1 MQLVPELARRAAHV
15 TLFQRTPAWIVPRG
29 GGDIAPAERE
39 RLAAHPGE
47 LARLRADLYAEG
59 EQRFASRSGDAVAST
74 AARDAALRHLH
85 AQVADPALRRALTP
99 DYAFGC
105 KRVLLS
111 DAFYPAVASDAVTL
125 EPTALAAV
133 DGSTLTAASGA
144 RYEADVLVLATGFAA
159 AEQPYADLVHG
170 ESDTLAAHWS
180 RGMTSFG
187 STVVAGFP
195 NLFVLNGPNA
205 SLGHNSAV
213 LMAEEQAAYVVRALA
228 ERDRRPQLVLRVRPE
243 AEAAYTEEIAA
254 AAASTPWLTGGCRN
268 WYVDARSGRLTLL
281 WPGTVQAFRERL
293 TGADGD
299 EFEPAH
305 TPVRGCEVGG
315 ER

>member
-1 MQLVPELARRAAHV
+1 M
-15 TLFQRTPAWIVPRG
+15 
-29 GGDIAPAERE
+29 
-39 RLAAHPGE
+39 
-47 LARLRADLYAEG
+47 
-59 EQRFASRSGDAVAST
+59 AST

-180 RGMTSFG
+180 R
-187 STVVAGFP
+187 A
-195 NLFVLNGPNA
+195 
-205 SLGHNSAV
+205 
-213 LMAEEQAAYVVRALA
+213 
-228 ERDRRPQLVLRVRPE
+228 
-243 AEAAYTEEIAA
+243 
-254 AAASTPWLTGGCRN
+254 
-268 WYVDARSGRLTLL
+268 
-281 WPGTVQAFRERL
+281 
-293 TGADGD
+293 
-299 EFEPAH
+299 
-305 TPVRGCEVGG
+305 
-315 ER
+315 